1 MTEVNFEFPIQPP
14 PPTSWHYDHYNW
26 PLIYID
32 RCLWCVYVCARA
44 HMHAAHMCLIHQNQ
58 IHYVALA
65 GLEILLLLLPKV
77 LRLKAATM
85 SGLTSLKQGKVT
97 DPDINYQGVTVTMS
111 RTEQED
117 QRGRGTQG

>member
-1 MTEVNFEFPIQPP
+1 MAQWWSDSPSTYPHKIKLEVEGHGTWHRKQDVYHLRPVWDFVLFE
-14 PPTSWHYDHYNW
+14 
-26 PLIYID
+26 
-32 RCLWCVYVCARA
+32 AR
-44 HMHAAHMCLIHQNQ
+44 L
-58 IHYVALA
+58 HYVALA